1 MSVRFFLILSVICMT
16 ILSRLSAQQHS
27 LQTPDV
33 QTTGEL
39 KILSWNIYMLPYLSR
54 FNGNGKRAE
63 LIGQQLKDSDY
74 QIIVFQEAF
83 SSKCRGILR
92 KYLSA
97 KYPYHYGPV
106 NKPTLSLYTSS
117 GLWIWSKLPLT
128 LLKTIR
134 FRHAEGFDMI
144 ARKGA
149 ALFEGEYHG
158 ARFQLLAT
166 HLQSE
171 NPDRIA
177 ASQCAEISQMLKE
190 FYTPDVPQLL
200 CGDFNTEMSD
210 KKNYSRMLQTLDAD
224 NGELAGALRST
235 YDEKNNTL
243 IRKPHGKSE
252 VIDYILTRNTHLID
266 KIRRSVVEFCHHDCG
281 KSSHLSDHYAMEAIL
296 EFAPQTL
303 QEATVADN
311 AHDAL
316 VHTVALSH

>member
-1 MSVRFFLILSVICMT
+1 MSVRFFLILSVVSMT
-16 ILSRLSAQQHS
+16 LFSRLSAQQCS
-27 LQTPDV
+27 NQTPDI

-83 SSKCRGILR
+83 SRKCRGILS
-92 KYLSA
+92 KYLRD
-97 KYPYHYGPV
+97 KYPYQYGPV

-134 FRHAEGFDMI
+134 FHQSESFDMI

-177 ASQCAEISQMLKE
+177 ASQCAEISHMLKE
-190 FYTPDVPQLL
+190 FYTADVPQLL

-210 KKNYSRMLQTLDAD
+210 KKNYTRMLQTLDAD
-224 NGELAGALRST
+224 NGELAGQLHST

-243 IRKPHGKSE
+243 ICKPNGKSE

-266 KIRRSVVEFCHHDCG
+266 KIRRSVVEFCHHDG
-281 KSSHLSDHYAMEAIL
+281 AKSSHLSDHYAMEAIL
-296 EFAPQTL
+296 KFAPQEP
-303 QEATVADN
+303 QPVEMADGSQGTM
-311 AHDAL
+311 L
-316 VHTVALSH
+316 HTVALSH